1 MFGKNRVS
9 AGESRY
15 PSQIN
20 EDVRI
25 RGTITVS
32 EPLVMAGQLDGDIN
46 ADTLHVASTA
56 IITGEVT
63 AQSVTIDG
71 SVLGNVVADK
81 VFLSPTAHFEG
92 QIKCQDVAVDDGAHI
107 NAKFIREPVTN
118 GQARK

>member
-9 AGESRY
+9 PVALRN

-32 EPLVMAGQLDGDIN
+32 EPLVMAGHLDGDIN

-63 AQSVTIDG
+63 AKSVTIDG
-71 SVLGNVVADK
+71 RVLGSVVADK
-81 VFLSPTAHFEG
+81 VILSGKAHFEG
-92 QIKCQDVAVDDGAHI
+92 QLHCRDVAVDDGAHV
-107 NAKFIREPVTN
+107 NAKFTKEQVTN
-118 GQARK
+118 G

>member
-1 MFGKNRVS
+1 MFGKNKVS
-9 AGESRY
+9 LVAPRN

-56 IITGEVT
+56 IITGDVT
-63 AQSVTIDG
+63 AKSVSIDG
-71 SVLGNVVADK
+71 RVLGSIVADK
-81 VFLSPTAHFEG
+81 VFLSATAHFEG
-92 QIKCQDVAVDDGAHI
+92 QLYCQDVAVDNVAYV
-107 NAKFIREPVTN
+107 NAKFTKEPVTN
-118 GQARK
+118 G

>member
-9 AGESRY
+9 LVAPRNR
-15 PSQIN
+15 SQIN

-56 IITGEVT
+56 IITGDVT
-63 AQSVTIDG
+63 AKSVSIDG
-71 SVLGNVVADK
+71 RVLGSIVADK
-81 VFLSPTAHFEG
+81 VFLSATAHFEG
-92 QIKCQDVAVDDGAHI
+92 QLYCQDVAVDNVAYV
-107 NAKFIREPVTN
+107 NAKFTKEPVTN
-118 GQARK
+118 G